1 MHASVVAHPNIA
13 LVKYWGK
20 RDSRLNLPAAGSLS
34 LTLGPVATRTS
45 LTFGAEEDSLEL
57 NGVAVPAA
65 KRLRVATLLDGGE
78 IMNGKWRHAAGP
90 GGWFAQSLSRK
101 PGRETP
107 RSGLDGERP

>member
-45 LTFGAEEDSLEL
+45 LTFGAGGVLGSLGSGWSWDWMGPAMTYTAASL
-57 NGVAVPAA
+57 CCLIGFVLVVWKLRQPARAGPAA
-65 KRLRVATLLDGGE
+65 
-78 IMNGKWRHAAGP
+78 
-90 GGWFAQSLSRK
+90 
-101 PGRETP
+101 
-107 RSGLDGERP
+107 

>member
-45 LTFGAEEDSLEL
+45 LIDHDSS
-57 NGVAVPAA
+57 
-65 KRLRVATLLDGGE
+65 KRCSS
-78 IMNGKWRHAAGP
+78 KY
-90 GGWFAQSLSRK
+90 
-101 PGRETP
+101 
-107 RSGLDGERP
+107 

>member
-45 LTFGAEEDSLEL
+45 LTFGAEEDTLEL
-57 NGVAVPAA
+57 NGVAVAAA
-65 KRLRVATLLDGGE
+65 KRLRVATLLERVRDLV
-78 IMNGKWRHAAGP
+78 AGHYD
-90 GGWFAQSLSRK
+90 L
-101 PGRETP
+101 
-107 RSGLDGERP
+107 L